1 MDEIISR
8 VFIIYNFNL
17 SLLLTLDGS
26 RESLIV
32 EDVSNTEVREND
44 AWCKLGALA
53 MGLVENIN
61 FETHP

>member
-32 EDVSNTEVREND
+32 EDVCNTEVSES
-44 AWCKLGALA
+44 LG
-53 MGLVENIN
+53 
-61 FETHP
+61 